1 VFACRY
7 RPPRGHSDASVAA
20 GDGRAAQIFYRALGG
35 WGGAVS
41 REAAQGGELT
51 GLPLVTVG
59 MRRIRLALLGCA
71 FFLLPA
77 VGFALGSAFGSDAG
91 SVQ

>member
-1 VFACRY
+1 
-7 RPPRGHSDASVAA
+7 
-20 GDGRAAQIFYRALGG
+20 
-35 WGGAVS
+35 
-41 REAAQGGELT
+41 
-51 GLPLVTVG
+51 
-59 MRRIRLALLGCA
+59 MALLGCA

>member
-1 VFACRY
+1 MVVS
-7 RPPRGHSDASVAA
+7 HAA
-20 GDGRAAQIFYRALGG
+20 LIGALSGLALGLVEYVIVLRII
-35 WGGAVS
+35 GGAVS

-51 GLPLVTVG
+51 GLVLVTSG
-59 MRRIRLALLGCA
+59 MRRIRVALLGCA
-71 FFLLPA
+71 FFLRPA

>member
-1 VFACRY
+1 MVIS
-7 RPPRGHSDASVAA
+7 HAA
-20 GDGRAAQIFYRALGG
+20 LIGALCGLALGLVEYVIVLLMI
-35 WGGAVS
+35 GGAVS

-51 GLPLVTVG
+51 GLSLVTSG
-59 MRRIRLALLGCA
+59 MRRIRVALLGCA

>member
-1 VFACRY
+1 MAL
-7 RPPRGHSDASVAA
+7 SNAA
-20 GDGRAAQIFYRALGG
+20 LIGALSGLTLG
-35 WGGAVS
+35 LVEYVIVLRMIGGAVS

-51 GLPLVTVG
+51 GLSLVTMG
-59 MRRIRLALLGCA
+59 MRRIRVALLGCA
-71 FFLLPA
+71 FVVLPA

>member
-1 VFACRY
+1 MAI
-7 RPPRGHSDASVAA
+7 PHTALIGALS
-20 GDGRAAQIFYRALGG
+20 GLALGLVEYVIVLRMI
-35 WGGAVS
+35 GGAVS

-51 GLPLVTVG
+51 GLSLVTSG
-59 MRRIRLALLGCA
+59 MRRIRVALLGCA

>member
-1 VFACRY
+1 MAV
-7 RPPRGHSDASVAA
+7 SNAA
-20 GDGRAAQIFYRALGG
+20 LIGALSGLALGLVEYVIVLRII
-35 WGGAVS
+35 GGAVS

-51 GLPLVTVG
+51 GLSLVTAG
-59 MRRIRLALLGCA
+59 MRRIRMALLGCA